1 MQETT
6 KIKKTLGNKLAK
18 KNYKKMHNKKK
29 LIRKL
34 KEKQKMKMN
43 EIVGALWCKI
53 RHCVERKKMPCIV
66 IMVCWLPYF
75 WH

>member
-34 KEKQKMKMN
+34 KEK
-43 EIVGALWCKI
+43 
-53 RHCVERKKMPCIV
+53 
-66 IMVCWLPYF
+66 
-75 WH
+75 